1 MRLTHNQSAVNGI
14 RVNFFYQDGIACN
27 VYESGNIHYSQMING
42 IERVSVCSVKD
53 TPKNEFEETLIENV
67 KVDRILR
74 SLNGKYVE
82 IKIGFRETKELY
94 ILQPKI
100 EGFIGNLIKINDYDP
115 NEHINALFNNRD
127 KLTALVGD
135 ALHVGATQIL
145 PSSVLEITLCD
156 ENGLPVES
164 VYKYN

>member
-1 MRLTHNQSAVNGI
+1 MKLSHGQSVVNTS
-14 RVNFFYQDGIACN
+14 RVNFFYQDGIACKSYN
-27 VYESGNIHYSQMING
+27 SGNIHYSKLLNG
-42 IERVSVCSVKD
+42 VERVSVCSINKN
-53 TPKNEFEETLIENV
+53 PKNEFEETLIENV

-156 ENGLPVES
+156 ENGFPVES